1 MFIAINIIGFFIS
14 LYLFWK
20 RLKEDYIANQIFS
33 TAFFSVIGLIIFYL
47 ISSKFFSDWWFW
59 ATSAGAVVGLSI
71 GVWKYKL
78 KYFETFEAASL
89 GYLIWLS
96 LYFLNDAVT
105 HSNLPSFIGFVTI
118 VILVGLYHFFD
129 NHYKSFIWYR
139 SGKVGFSGLATSTL
153 FFLLRTI
160 VFIFS
165 PHVLSFVPKFEI
177 YLSALAS
184 FLFAFLTYNL
194 SRETP

>member
-1 MFIAINIIGFFIS
+1 MFIAFNIIGFFIF

-20 RLKEDYIANQIFS
+20 RLREDYIANQIFS

-47 ISSKFFSDWWFW
+47 ISTKFFLPFWFW
-59 ATSAGAVVGLSI
+59 ATLTGAVVGLSL

-89 GYLIWLS
+89 GYFIWLA
-96 LYFLNDAVT
+96 LFFLADAVT
-105 HSNLPSFIGFVTI
+105 HSSLPSFIAFVVV

-139 SGKVGFSGLATSTL
+139 SGKVGFSGLATTAV
-153 FFLLRTI
+153 FFLIRVL
-160 VFIFS
+160 VYIFF
-165 PHVLSFVPKFEI
+165 PHVLSFIPKFEI
-177 YLSALAS
+177 YFSALAS

>member
-1 MFIAINIIGFFIS
+1 MFIAFNIIGFIIF

-33 TAFFSVIGLIIFYL
+33 TAFFSVIGLVVFYL
-47 ISSKFFSDWWFW
+47 ISRKFFFPWWFW
-59 ATSAGAVVGLSI
+59 STLTGAVIGLSL

-89 GYLIWLS
+89 GLFIWLS
-96 LYFLNDAVT
+96 LYFLADAVT
-105 HSNLPSFIGFVTI
+105 HSSLPSFIGFVVI

-139 SGKVGFSGLATSTL
+139 SGKVGFSGLATSTVL
-153 FFLLRTI
+153 FLIRTI
-160 VFIFS
+160 VFLFL
-165 PHVLSFVPKFEI
+165 PNALSFVPKFEV